1 MFVELG
7 FKSIFRKLVIT
18 EMVSCKF
25 QWWHTTAINGATFL
39 VICHLMDKTESNNWS
54 RLDLFFLLQK
64 FIVLRNL
71 VVSYYSLWRYHCGII
86 LLDFFLCFDDM
97 FFWNLIGWWYLL
109 VDRYVLWRS
118 LKIQNIYIHWLIA
131 YSFFNTTWEV
141 FNDIRWILGNNVYV
155 LLSAL

>member
-86 LLDFFLCFDDM
+86 LLDFFL
-97 FFWNLIGWWYLL
+97 LSWWYLMFWWHVFL
-109 VDRYVLWRS
+109 KPNWLMVSTCWQICVMEVLENSKYLYSLIDCLFFLQHFLRGFQWYKVD
-118 LKIQNIYIHWLIA
+118 
-131 YSFFNTTWEV
+131 TWK
-141 FNDIRWILGNNVYV
+141 
-155 LLSAL
+155 